1 MLQMYKDI
9 KDVQRKQRYLD
20 AMESIAGTIK
30 TAMDKKPTPVLK
42 QMAADLKEIM
52 MYNTKL
58 EMELDDLRFADS
70 VRVGR
75 MRRLTEAVEYYE
87 KKVKLLEKKL

>member
-1 MLQMYKDI
+1 MLQMYKTLS
-9 KDVQRKQRYLD
+9 DVQRKQRYLD

-42 QMAADLKEIM
+42 QMAEDIKEIM
-52 MYNTKL
+52 IYNTKL
-58 EMELDDLRFADS
+58 EMENDDLKFADS

-75 MRRLTEAVEYYE
+75 MRRLVDIIEYYKSE
-87 KKVKLLEKKL
+87 VEHLEKRL